1 MGRVVR
7 AALLPDD
14 ARRLLDW
21 LHALVPSALDALGA
35 AAVPETRTMLTA
47 LCLVV
52 AAFASGAEPVPARH
66 SAVMAQAPTPPPPRL
81 PGIVAPALVIQA
93 LRDTLAQAVQRFEAR
108 DLAGVL
114 AHVSDQYWTGPLTK
128 ATIRAQLLAVFQLYD
143 AVQARVRI
151 DDVRMVGEHAWI
163 YSTGEVSGRLP
174 ILGSWMTLY
183 AWERELEVARR
194 EGKAWR
200 LFGYQQ

>member
-1 MGRVVR
+1 
-7 AALLPDD
+7 
-14 ARRLLDW
+14 
-21 LHALVPSALDALGA
+21 
-35 AAVPETRTMLTA
+35 MLAA

-52 AAFASGAEPVPARH
+52 AAFASGGAEPAPARR
-66 SAVMAQAPTPPPPRL
+66 AAMTAQAPAPPPPRL
-81 PGIVAPALVIQA
+81 PGIVAPAPITQE
-93 LRDTLAQAVQRFEAR
+93 LRETLAQAVRRFEAR

-151 DDVRMVGEHAWI
+151 DDARLVGEHAWV

-174 ILGSWMTLY
+174 ILGAWMILY